1 MAHMV
6 FCVRYK
12 KEMEGLDEPPFD
24 SEFGQK
30 IYKNVSKAAW
40 DEWVNRQKMLL
51 ERVSPPA
58 LAAAGAAVSR
68 RADGRVFLRLR
79 LGHAVAV
86 RSAGGVTQLDGE
98 KWPAPEGE
106 FRIFLYNS
114 GGSEVDCQMVDA
126 DYGGSPI
133 PGVFPASSKVAF
145 S

>member
-30 IYKNVSKAAW
+30 IYKNVSKVAW

-79 LGHAVAV
+79 LGHALAV
-86 RSAGGVTQLDGE
+86 RPAVAMNQFGGINAFEDRWLRSPGIGQLNC
-98 KWPAPEGE
+98 PP
-106 FRIFLYNS
+106 R
-114 GGSEVDCQMVDA
+114 
-126 DYGGSPI
+126 
-133 PGVFPASSKVAF
+133 GVLKGHCF
-145 S
+145 SRATKIS